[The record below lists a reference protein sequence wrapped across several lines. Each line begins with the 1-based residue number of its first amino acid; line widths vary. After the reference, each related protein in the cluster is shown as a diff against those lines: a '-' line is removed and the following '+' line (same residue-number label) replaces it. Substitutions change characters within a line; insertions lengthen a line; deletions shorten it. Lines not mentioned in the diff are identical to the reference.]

1 MLFMFIVF
9 HRMRLLPS
17 DVHRN
22 HQTYHRLL
30 AIDKK
35 LVRKWDRWIIQYQ
48 GFLSILLFEFPS
60 LEVAL
65 LAVDGAGNIEC
76 DIPLPVLSQRLI
88 FSLQPEVRSRLNGL
102 FMSIFFLGVAVGSF
116 FGGWSVA
123 LWIGIAFPTIALL
136 YFATE
141 K

>member
-1 MLFMFIVF
+1 
-9 HRMRLLPS
+9 
-17 DVHRN
+17 
-22 HQTYHRLL
+22 
-30 AIDKK
+30 
-35 LVRKWDRWIIQYQ
+35 
-48 GFLSILLFEFPS
+48 
-60 LEVAL
+60 L

-76 DIPLPVLSQRLI
+76 DIPLPVLSQRLN
-88 FSLQPEVRSRLNGL
+88 FSLQPEVHSRLNGL

-123 LWIGIAFPTIALL
+123 FWIGIAFPTIALL